1 MTAHPNKII
10 PLLLVMTALG
20 LVSTPL
26 AATAQTLQPQVL
38 FNFTR
43 DPANPQANL
52 VQGPDGTFYGTTVGG
67 GGGDSGTV
75 FKMTTNGALTTLVN
89 FTRANGASPHAG
101 LALGSDGS
109 FYGTTYYGGSG
120 GAGVIFRL
128 VLRPAIIS
136 QPASR
141 TNGVGTTATFTVTA
155 TGIQPFSYQWL
166 KNGTNLV
173 NGGNVSGANTNTLT
187 LANVQTNDT
196 GNFAVV
202 VTNSWGSVTSS
213 VAVLTV
219 VVPSSITLSSAML
232 TNRIFYFSF
241 TNTPGASFSVLT
253 TTNLSLPFSNWTT
266 LIGVVEAPPGKFQFT
281 DPQAT
286 NSPQRFYRV
295 RSP

>member
-101 LALGSDGS
+101 LALGGLALVWIGFYTASLPAIYPQSS
-109 FYGTTYYGGSG
+109 FWTSSPTYF
-120 GAGVIFRL
+120 AIRVGVI
-128 VLRPAIIS
+128 
-136 QPASR
+136 
-141 TNGVGTTATFTVTA
+141 TTA
-155 TGIQPFSYQWL
+155 
-166 KNGTNLV
+166 
-173 NGGNVSGANTNTLT
+173 
-187 LANVQTNDT
+187 
-196 GNFAVV
+196 FAVLYAAEQA
-202 VTNSWGSVTSS
+202 
-213 VAVLTV
+213 VARFGVAFPALE
-219 VVPSSITLSSAML
+219 
-232 TNRIFYFSF
+232 RF
-241 TNTPGASFSVLT
+241 GRR
-253 TTNLSLPFSNWTT
+253 SL
-266 LIGVVEAPPGKFQFT
+266 
-281 DPQAT
+281 DP
-286 NSPQRFYRV
+286 
-295 RSP
+295 